1 MKDKEEGVQF
11 LNTIIC
17 NSCLEEI
24 TKVKVEDNKYNDY
37 IEVIKNIFQEWQLNY
52 WHSLFFSHDSL
63 WIKLGKYT
71 KIKENVKKPY

>member
-1 MKDKEEGVQF
+1 MKDKKEGVQF

-52 WHSLFFSHDSL
+52 
-63 WIKLGKYT
+63 
-71 KIKENVKKPY
+71 